1 MSNSVVSP
9 GRSPFL
15 DPPLLMSN
23 HTFEVSIFSLLDE
36 NLKPGPVSERNFGLF
51 HDDVTP
57 VYDVGIFTDPEVR
70 VCVRYG
76 HHERFFSSSFH
87 SDLEPANVSV
97 HARRPLSR

>member
-1 MSNSVVSP
+1 
-9 GRSPFL
+9 
-15 DPPLLMSN
+15 MSN

-70 VCVRYG
+70 MYGTVR
-76 HHERFFSSSFH
+76 S
-87 SDLEPANVSV
+87 P
-97 HARRPLSR
+97 